1 MSLQTEYFSLLVVK
15 YDFTLGSGNHDGHFT
30 FLPDTSI
37 SYKDNENNSNCLF
50 DGGEMFQYLG
60 LSKLSLQEL
69 QGFSVSFLTVLQGG
83 QLLLHLPLQHNTQ
96 QVSDQ

>member
-1 MSLQTEYFSLLVVK
+1 MKTIFSCSRMQLS
-15 YDFTLGSGNHDGHFT
+15 DCCWCS
-30 FLPDTSI
+30 SI
-37 SYKDNENNSNCLF
+37 YENCLF
-50 DGGEMFQYLG
+50 YKGEMFQYLG

-69 QGFSVSFLTVLQGG
+69 QGFSVSLLTVLQGG